1 MQAIQSWSFAKVLLV
16 CGGWVLL
23 CVLIAAA
30 WLLLRL
36 GVFSTGSSGSGG
48 IGAVS
53 FGISEL
59 VLAIPVVPPVILIVV
74 WLAARWR

>member
-1 MQAIQSWSFAKVLLV
+1 V
-16 CGGWVLL
+16 
-23 CVLIAAA
+23 
-30 WLLLRL
+30 
-36 GVFSTGSSGSGG
+36 SGG